1 MRNIRFDMGNVLINY
16 NPRHFVD
23 RENLSPEDS
32 ALLLENI
39 FHAPQW
45 PKMDSGELNEPD
57 MEAQVLPKLP
67 ERLHAVARRLLYSWE
82 RPMEP
87 IPGMAEL
94 AAECKARG
102 MGVYLLS
109 NASRRQPEYWPDIP
123 GSEHFDGAVISALVR
138 QVKPGPEIYRTLLDR
153 YDLRPEDCLFID
165 DLQKNVNGALAVGM
179 HAVRFT
185 GDIEALREAV
195 FAPEWP

>member
-1 MRNIRFDMGNVLINY
+1 MRNIIFDMGNVLINY
-16 NPRHFVD
+16 DPERFVD
-23 RENLSPEDS
+23 RENLPAEDG
-32 ALLLENI
+32 ALLLEAI
-39 FHAPQW
+39 FQAPEW
-45 PKMDSGELNEPD
+45 PMMDAGELDEPD
-57 MEAQVLPKLP
+57 MEALVLPKLP
-67 ERLHAVARRLLYSWE
+67 ERLHAVARKLLYSWE

-94 AAECKARG
+94 ITECKARG

-138 QVKPGPEIYRTLLDR
+138 QVKPGPEIYRTLLER
-153 YDLRPEDCLFID
+153 YRLRPEDCLFVD
-165 DLQKNVNGALAVGM
+165 DVQQNVDGAVAVGM

-185 GDIEALREAV
+185 GDAAALREVV